1 MYEIDESQI
10 RQWWAVFNPESKLV
24 EIRLLG
30 KQTYSGYFR
39 DVDTLINGLRPLLDH
54 NNMQYYGAMQA
65 YFTLNEINE
74 DLYSREQH
82 DVFVKKPKSTT
93 TDGDI
98 VRRRMVLIDL
108 DPSRAAGI
116 SASDEE
122 FERAHLKAVD
132 VYRYLIAQGF
142 KEPLITKSGNGWH
155 VYVPCDMPNDET
167 HNEIIKRFLQS
178 LSKMFSDESVEIDE
192 KVFNPARIDKLIGT
206 WAKKGSDTQERKWRL
221 ATIVKVPTDL
231 SPNDDALFQKIADL
245 LPKEE
250 PKPLPNRQRPI
261 YNNNAPFDLVSW
273 LNEHGI
279 KYREKKSGTSTLYE
293 LEECPWIDTH
303 SDRKK
308 WDSALFVDNDGKIT
322 FNCTHSHC
330 KGKTWHDVRLHYE
343 PNAYDRPVFQPQP
356 QYQQRQYAPKPK
368 YEIKQELPELGKKW
382 LSMSDIQKV
391 DLSAIPRVKTG
402 IRELDAKILGLAECE
417 VTLLSGGNASGK
429 SSWLNTLICNFLEQ
443 DAPTALFSGELP
455 PHILKA
461 WIQMVAAGKNNLR
474 MSQYGDGK
482 YFVPNNVSERIDRW
496 MEGRFFLFNNEY
508 GNTWEE
514 VFHDMN
520 ELLKAGVKVFILD
533 NLMAL
538 DIDLLEGDK
547 NNKQKSLILQ
557 LKDFAKKNHVHI
569 IIVAHPRK
577 SLAFLRKADIS
588 GTADLTNAVDNVLI
602 AHRVNQ
608 DFLKA
613 GAEFYGQAEIQR
625 YSGFGNVIEIS
636 KNRMYGVCDVLVGL
650 HYELESRRFKNDI
663 NENIQYGWEREPVQ
677 GTMDF
682 NTNPQ
687 PTAPQPQSEPTK
699 PNTLYYGGDDLP
711 FAPPSSDDTPF

>member
-39 DVDTLINGLRPLLDH
+39 DVDTLINGLLPLLDH

-167 HNEIIKRFLQS
+167 HSEIIKRFLQS

-221 ATIVKVPTDL
+221 ATIVKVPEDL

-343 PNAYDRPVFQPQP
+343 PNAYDRPAFQPQP

-588 GTADLTNAVDNVLI
+588 GTADLTNAVDNVFI

>member
-10 RQWWAVFNPESKLV
+10 RQWWGIFNPESKLV

-54 NNMQYYGAMQA
+54 NNYQYYGAMQA

-82 DVFVKKPKSTT
+82 DAFVKKPKSTT

-116 SASDEE
+116 SANDEE
-122 FERAHLKAVD
+122 FEKAHLKAVD
-132 VYRYLIAQGF
+132 VYRYLMSQGF

-155 VYVPCDMPNDET
+155 LYVPCDMPNDET
-167 HNEIIKRFLQS
+167 HNELIKRFLQS
-178 LSKMFSDESVEIDE
+178 LSKMFSDGGVEIDE

-206 WAKKGSDTQERKWRL
+206 WAKKGSDTQERRWRL
-221 ATIVKVPTDL
+221 ATIVKVPQDL
-231 SPNDDALFQKIADL
+231 SANDDELFQKIADL

-250 PKPLPNRQRPI
+250 PKPLPNQRRAFS
-261 YNNNAPFDLVSW
+261 NGQPFDLVAW
-273 LNEHGI
+273 MNEHGI
-279 KYREKKSGTSTLYE
+279 KYREKKSGASTLYE

-308 WDSALFVDNDGKIT
+308 WDSALFVDGDGKIT

-343 PNAYDRPVFQPQP
+343 PNAYDRPMYQPQQFAPRTYVP
-356 QYQQRQYAPKPK
+356 QKPK
-368 YEIKQELPELGKKW
+368 YEIKQEIPELGKKW
-382 LSMSDIQKV
+382 LSMSDIEKV

-402 IRELDAKILGLAECE
+402 VREIDVRILGLAECE

-429 SSWLNTLICNFLEQ
+429 SSWLNTLVCNFLEQ
-443 DAPTALFSGELP
+443 DTPTALWSGELP
-455 PHILKA
+455 AFILKA

-474 MSQYGDGK
+474 QSNYGDGK
-482 YFVPNNVSERIDRW
+482 YYVPNNIGKRIDDW
-496 MEGRFFLFNNEY
+496 MDGRFFLFNNEY

-514 VFHDMN
+514 VLHDMK
-520 ELLKAGVKVFILD
+520 ELLKVGVKMFILD
-533 NLMAL
+533 NLMSL
-538 DIDLLEGDK
+538 DINLLEGDK
-547 NNKQKSLILQ
+547 NEKQKNVILQ
-557 LKDFAKKNHVHI
+557 LKNFAKENHVHVI
-569 IIVAHPRK
+569 LVAHPRK
-577 SLAFLRKADIS
+577 SMAFLRKADIS

-613 GAEFYGQAEIQR
+613 GAEFYGQAEIQK
-625 YSGFGNVIEIS
+625 YQGYGNVIEIS

-663 NENIQYGWEREPVQ
+663 NENIQYGWEREPTQ
-677 GTMDF
+677 TTMAFD
-682 NTNPQ
+682 
-687 PTAPQPQSEPTK
+687 QPQAQVYDEQHEQPYATANVPQDENMPFGAPT
-699 PNTLYYGGDDLP
+699 DDAAP
-711 FAPPSSDDTPF
+711 F

>member
-39 DVDTLINGLRPLLDH
+39 DVDTLINGLLPLLDH

-221 ATIVKVPTDL
+221 ATIVKVPEDL

-343 PNAYDRPVFQPQP
+343 PNAYDRPAFQPQP

-588 GTADLTNAVDNVLI
+588 GTADLTNAVDNVFI

>member
-1 MYEIDESQI
+1 
-10 RQWWAVFNPESKLV
+10 
-24 EIRLLG
+24 
-30 KQTYSGYFR
+30 
-39 DVDTLINGLRPLLDH
+39 
-54 NNMQYYGAMQA
+54 
-65 YFTLNEINE
+65 
-74 DLYSREQH
+74 
-82 DVFVKKPKSTT
+82 
-93 TDGDI
+93 
-98 VRRRMVLIDL
+98 
-108 DPSRAAGI
+108 
-116 SASDEE
+116 
-122 FERAHLKAVD
+122 
-132 VYRYLIAQGF
+132 
-142 KEPLITKSGNGWH
+142 
-155 VYVPCDMPNDET
+155 
-167 HNEIIKRFLQS
+167 
-178 LSKMFSDESVEIDE
+178 
-192 KVFNPARIDKLIGT
+192 
-206 WAKKGSDTQERKWRL
+206 
-221 ATIVKVPTDL
+221 
-231 SPNDDALFQKIADL
+231 
-245 LPKEE
+245 
-250 PKPLPNRQRPI
+250 
-261 YNNNAPFDLVSW
+261 
-273 LNEHGI
+273 
-279 KYREKKSGTSTLYE
+279 
-293 LEECPWIDTH
+293 
-303 SDRKK
+303 
-308 WDSALFVDNDGKIT
+308 
-322 FNCTHSHC
+322 
-330 KGKTWHDVRLHYE
+330 
-343 PNAYDRPVFQPQP
+343 
-356 QYQQRQYAPKPK
+356 
-368 YEIKQELPELGKKW
+368 
-382 LSMSDIQKV
+382 MSDIQKV

-443 DAPTALFSGELP
+443 AAPTALFSGELP

-687 PTAPQPQSEPTK
+687 PQSEPTK
-699 PNTLYYGGDDLP
+699 PNTMYYGGDDLP